1 MKYLSKQSK
10 ISILGMNLLH
20 QLNLKINLHRFQL
33 RPGSKVLPA
42 PYVKVYLVCG
52 KKCIS
57 KAKTTT
63 ARKTLDPLYQQQL
76 VFREPFAGCIL
87 QVSESNYQ
95 IHKNA
100 QF

>member
-1 MKYLSKQSK
+1 
-10 ISILGMNLLH
+10 MNVH
-20 QLNLKINLHRFQL
+20 FCFDQQL

-87 QVSESNYQ
+87 QVSVRNVPCFIVTQ
-95 IHKNA
+95 RH
-100 QF
+100 